1 VQSRDEAQGT
11 FPPIA
16 CLKQISRADQFF
28 ALAVS
33 ALCKKS
39 AVRRS
44 QVSRKEQKG
53 LFGLFKG
60 VVMNRKTFALLIAV
74 LTLTVGIV
82 FAKLA
87 LPRIQHKQPPDRTA
101 GSPGSDYRLSGPYTH
116 ENLTIFLIHDPD
128 QPSVKPFVPLQEAL
142 ERKTAMVHETSE
154 VNELYIENVS
164 QPEEVLVQAG
174 DIVKGGEQD
183 RVLAVDLIVPAR
195 SGKMP
200 IAAFCVEEG
209 RWQQR
214 GQERASHFGS
224 SYDMA
229 TTKDLK
235 IATKQA
241 QSQSQVWKGVGEA
254 QSKLSQS
261 VDSDVRSPASRSS
274 LQLALENKKVQEST
288 AAYVA
293 KLSSIVEGKS
303 DVIGYVFAINDKISS
318 ADLYY
323 SNGLFRKFW
332 PKLLKTTAIEA
343 VAERPLNEKSA
354 TVSAEAIKAF
364 FAGAE
369 RGEESTSNVTERT
382 QMIKRESEKSL
393 FFETR
398 DLAQKGIWVHR
409 SYLAK

>member
-1 VQSRDEAQGT
+1 
-11 FPPIA
+11 
-16 CLKQISRADQFF
+16 
-28 ALAVS
+28 
-33 ALCKKS
+33 
-39 AVRRS
+39 
-44 QVSRKEQKG
+44 
-53 LFGLFKG
+53 
-60 VVMNRKTFALLIAV
+60 MNRKTFALLIAV

-274 LQLALENKKVQEST
+274 LQLALENNKVQEST